1 MTDVRDMSGALF
13 KNLQREKDTHPHY
26 RGDITIEG
34 RKYWL
39 SAWIKEG
46 KKGKYMS
53 LAVKPAEEQKPARNA
68 YADVKAGHADPLE
81 DEVPF

>member
-26 RGDITIEG
+26 RGDITING
-34 RKYWL
+34 QKYWL

-46 KKGKYMS
+46 RKGKYMS
-53 LAVKPAEEQKPARNA
+53 LAAKPAEEKQEQPRTQGNA
-68 YADVKAGHADPLE
+68 YAEARGLN
-81 DEVPF
+81 DEIPF

>member
-13 KNLQREKDTHPHY
+13 KNLQREKDTHPDY
-26 RGDITIEG
+26 RGDITING
-34 RKYWL
+34 QKYWL

-46 KKGKYMS
+46 RKCKYMS
-53 LAVKPAEEQKPARNA
+53 LAAKPAEEKQEQPRPQGNSYAAAR
-68 YADVKAGHADPLE
+68 GLE